1 VPVSVEEVERALERL
16 FIAAEG
22 ASLRREDKKKAR
34 EVAALLSELERVKRG
49 GTLVDAAAGHA
60 YVGILAAALGR
71 FARVVAIERDP
82 ARGARLQAI
91 AQASSLPVELR
102 AGDVADPALWPEAP
116 DAVVALHACGAASD
130 GVIDAAAQAR
140 ARWLF
145 VVPCCY
151 AADVR
156 FAARAEAH
164 GEALGLPRAAAVR
177 RRFVESLIDAERT
190 LRLEAAGYEVTALAL
205 VAPTVTPH
213 NLLLRARLAD
223 EPRRA
228 ADARERLARLSCAR

>member
-1 VPVSVEEVERALERL
+1 VPIAVEEVERALERL

-22 ASLRREDKKKAR
+22 ATLRREDKKKAR

-60 YVGILAAALGR
+60 YVGILAAALGH
-71 FARVVAIERDP
+71 FSRVFAIERDP
-82 ARGARLQAI
+82 ARGARLAAI
-91 AQASSLPVELR
+91 AKASSLPVELR
-102 AGDVADPALWPEAP
+102 LGDVGDPALWPDAP

-130 GVIDAAAQAR
+130 GVIDAASRAR

-151 AADVR
+151 SEGVP

-213 NLLLRARLAD
+213 NLLLRARRSD
-223 EPRRA
+223 EPTRA
-228 ADARERLARLSCAR
+228 EAARARLQRLHTPT